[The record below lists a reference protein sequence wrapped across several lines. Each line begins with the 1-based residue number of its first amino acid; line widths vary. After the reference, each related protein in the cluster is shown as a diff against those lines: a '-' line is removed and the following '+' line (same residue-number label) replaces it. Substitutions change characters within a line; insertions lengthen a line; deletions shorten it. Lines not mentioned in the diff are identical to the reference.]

1 MKILIP
7 VDGSGCSTRAAR
19 YVANLA
25 DKANSLVVH
34 LINVQPLGDDWMV
47 RRLINVSELAEL
59 EQSWGESAIAPARA
73 VLDAAGVEAENHVV
87 QGEVASTIVEMAE
100 RLGCNQIVMG
110 SHGRTGLTG
119 ILMGSVASKV
129 MHLAKIPVTFIK

>member
-1 MKILIP
+1 VKILIP

-59 EQSWGESAIAPARA
+59 EHSWGESAIAPARE
-73 VLDAAGVEAENHVV
+73 VLDAAGVKAENHVV
-87 QGEVASTIVEMAE
+87 QGEVAPTIVRMAE
-100 RLGCNQIVMG
+100 QLGCNQIVMG